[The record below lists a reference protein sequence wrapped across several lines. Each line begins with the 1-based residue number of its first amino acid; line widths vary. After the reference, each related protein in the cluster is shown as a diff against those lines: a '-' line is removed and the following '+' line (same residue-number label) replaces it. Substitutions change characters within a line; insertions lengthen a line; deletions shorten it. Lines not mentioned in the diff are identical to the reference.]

1 MKIELT
7 YEIDPNW
14 LNGDLPVLF
23 EIKDREMGEE
33 LRRKRRSVK
42 DSDKNEDLD
51 LALRIPAQYIVVVVS
66 VIKVF
71 IMVFFLR

>member
-14 LNGDLPVLF
+14 LNGNLPVLF
-23 EIKDREMGEE
+23 EVKDREMEE
-33 LRRKRRSVK
+33 LRRKKRSVK
-42 DSDKNEDLD
+42 DSDKNDDLD

-66 VIKVF
+66 VW
-71 IMVFFLR
+71 